1 LNRTSDITRRLAVAA
16 LCLGVTIGLGG
27 CRHKV
32 QLAPLPPIQKPVDL
46 VEVPPLANFPMLEE
60 QPVRLPPI
68 PIAAAASKPKRERK
82 RSKTAATVAPEPA
95 PAAAAADAPS
105 EETTIG
111 ALTAGGEANPQ
122 TKQDAAELLASIDK
136 RLNGLPTQMD
146 EDQKAQINKVRN
158 FWRDAEA
165 ALKSGDGEGAM
176 TLATKAK
183 VLLDDLEK

>member
-1 LNRTSDITRRLAVAA
+1 LNRTSDITRRLAAAA

-60 QPVRLPPI
+60 QPIRLPPI
-68 PIAAAASKPKRERK
+68 PIAAAAARPKRER
-82 RSKTAATVAPEPA
+82 RRPKTAAAVVPEPA
-95 PAAAAADAPS
+95 PAAAPDAPS
-105 EETTIG
+105 EETSIG

-122 TKQDAAELLASIDK
+122 TKQDAADLLASIDK
-136 RLNGLPTQMD
+136 RLSGLPTQMG
-146 EDQKAQINKVRN
+146 EEQKAQINKVRN